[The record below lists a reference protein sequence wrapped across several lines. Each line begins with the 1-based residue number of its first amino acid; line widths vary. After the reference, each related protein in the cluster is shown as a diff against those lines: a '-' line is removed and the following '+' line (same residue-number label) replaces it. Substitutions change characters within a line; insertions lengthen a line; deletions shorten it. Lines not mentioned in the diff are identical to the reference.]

1 MKREDIDRVL
11 AELKGL
17 QCKTQKEV
25 EEARVR
31 FLGRKGEITAL
42 FEEFRTVDKEM
53 KREFGRTLNEL
64 KNAAQETIDRLRDNI
79 GEEGGSEGPK
89 QDLSMPG
96 DPLELGSRHPVSIVR
111 QEIVDIFRKFGYD
124 VAEGPEVEDDYH
136 VFEALNFPPNHP
148 ARDMQDTFF
157 VSTGHPNP
165 LLLRTHTSSVQVRTM
180 ERMKNPPIRVICPGR
195 VFRNEAI
202 SARAHC
208 IFHQVEGLYIDENVT
223 FADLKQAILLFA
235 REMFGPETE
244 IRMRPSFF
252 PFTEPSAEVDVSCNI
267 CHGKGC
273 NICKGTG
280 WLEILGC
287 GMVDPNV
294 LEASGIDSRK
304 YSGFAFGMGLERIA
318 MLKWRVNDL
327 RHYFEN
333 DMRFLQEFNAAV
345 EV

>member
-1 MKREDIDRVL
+1 MKREDIDRIASFL
-11 AELKGL
+11 GDLK
-17 QCKTQKEV
+17 CKTQKEV

-31 FLGRKGEITAL
+31 LLGKKGEITAL
-42 FEEFRTVDKEM
+42 FDEFRNVDRAQKA
-53 KREFGRTLNEL
+53 EFGKALNEL
-64 KNAAQETIDRLRDNI
+64 KQKAMAKIEELKGTVADS
-79 GEEGGSEGPK
+79 GESDGPRA
-89 QDLSMPG
+89 DLSMPG
-96 DPLELGSRHPVSIVR
+96 DPFELGSRHPVSIVR

-124 VAEGPEVEDDYH
+124 VAEGPEIEDDYH
-136 VFEALNFPPNHP
+136 VFEALNFPANHP

-157 VSTGHPNP
+157 VSAGHPNP
-165 LLLRTHTSSVQVRTM
+165 LLLRTHTSSVPVRTM
-180 ERMKNPPIRVICPGR
+180 EKMDVPIRVICPGR

-208 IFHQVEGLYIDENVT
+208 IFHQVEGLYIDEGVT

-235 REMFGPETE
+235 REMFGPDTQ
-244 IRMRPSFF
+244 IRMRPSYF

-294 LEASGIDSRK
+294 LEASGIDSKR

-333 DMRFLQEFNAAV
+333 DMRFLHEFATAP

>member
-1 MKREDIDRVL
+1 MKHEDIEKILAEL
-11 AELKGL
+11 AELK
-17 QCKTQKEV
+17 CKTGKDIED
-25 EEARVR
+25 ARVR
-31 FLGRKGEITAL
+31 FLGKKGSVTAL
-42 FEEFRTVDKEM
+42 FDEFRTVDKEL
-53 KREFGRTLNEL
+53 KKEFGRPLNEL
-64 KNAAQETIDRLRDNI
+64 KQAVQAKI
-79 GEEGGSEGPK
+79 EELKGGVESDGASEGPG

-96 DPLELGSRHPVSIVR
+96 DSFGLGSRHPVSIVR
-111 QEIVDIFRKFGYD
+111 QEIVEIFRKFGYD

-157 VSTGHPNP
+157 VSAGHPNP
-165 LLLRTHTSSVQVRTM
+165 LLLRTHTSSVQVRSM
-180 ERMKNPPIRVICPGR
+180 ESMKVPIRVICPGR

-235 REMFGPETE
+235 REMFGPDTQ
-244 IRMRPSFF
+244 IRMRPSYF
-252 PFTEPSAEVDVSCNI
+252 PFTEPSTEVDVSCNI

-280 WLEILGC
+280 WLEILGA

-294 LEASGIDSRK
+294 LEASGIDSKK
-304 YSGFAFGMGLERIA
+304 YSGFAFGMGIERIA
-318 MLKWRVNDL
+318 MLKWQVNDL

-333 DMRFLQEFNAAV
+333 DMRFLKEFDTAV

>member
-1 MKREDIDRVL
+1 MKDTIDKIM
-11 AELKGL
+11 AEIEGFRCESAKEAEELRIRLLGKKGS
-17 QCKTQKEV
+17 
-25 EEARVR
+25 
-31 FLGRKGEITAL
+31 ITAL
-42 FEEFRTVDKEM
+42 FEQFKQFDKDQ
-53 KREFGRTLNEL
+53 KREFGARLNALKQAATAKIEEL
-64 KNAAQETIDRLRDNI
+64 KSTA
-79 GEEGGSEGPK
+79 SEPASSATSG
-89 QDLSMPG
+89 QDLTMPG
-96 DPLELGSRHPVSIVR
+96 DGFELGSRHPVSIVR
-111 QEIVDIFRKFGYD
+111 QQIVDIFHKFGYN
-124 VAEGPEVEDDYH
+124 VAEGPEIEDDYH

-148 ARDMQDTFF
+148 AREMQDTFF
-157 VSTGHPNP
+157 VSSGHLNP

-180 ERMKNPPIRVICPGR
+180 ETQPLPIRVVCPGR

-208 IFHQVEGLYIDENVT
+208 IFHQVEGLYIDKNVT

-235 REMFGPETE
+235 REMFGPDTE
-244 IRMRPSFF
+244 IRMRPSYF

-280 WLEILGC
+280 WLEIMGC

-294 LEASGIDSRK
+294 LRASGIDPDV
-304 YSGFAFGMGLERIA
+304 YSGFAFGMGVERIA
-318 MLKWRVNDL
+318 MLKWQVNDL

-333 DMRFLQEFNAAV
+333 DLRFLKEFQTAV